1 MAREEAKSE
10 MVTFWPKEPKIL
22 IGYALEDNHLPDGS
36 ENPFVRVELE
46 AWVIKLAFQLKQF
59 IAVDL
64 EKML

>member
-10 MVTFWPKEPKIL
+10 MVAFWPEEPKLL
-22 IGYALEDNHLPDGS
+22 IGYALDNNHLPDGN

-59 IAVDL
+59 ITVDL

>member
-1 MAREEAKSE
+1 
-10 MVTFWPKEPKIL
+10 MVAFWPEEPKIL
-22 IGYALEDNHLPDGS
+22 IGYALEGNLPDGS